1 MNVHLAHVPEPDWG
15 VLGLGEQTSFFL
27 LAVCIR
33 CLPDAPLHAHHVDC
47 TRIGHVN
54 LPSCMVRLGRPLTH
68 T

>member
-33 CLPDAPLHAHHVDC
+33 CLMRRLFHPV
-47 TRIGHVN
+47 
-54 LPSCMVRLGRPLTH
+54 LP
-68 T
+68 